1 MKGRNLYLMSLMV
14 LALAASSYAQ
24 TTVCIPQFVDGESD
38 AVRWRTTLI
47 LMNQEQTQAQVQLQ
61 FYDNEGAPIR
71 QLQMTRA
78 HGQGPVQ
85 GTDANG
91 QFSPSPIQARSMV
104 ALQSNAQ
111 GGLKAGYVMVQS
123 QQRIQVQTRLQL
135 TDQAGNLMAEVG
147 VTPGPQFRMGSFYAG
162 TSEGALIGM
171 SLTNPS
177 LDQTVTV
184 SVEVVSEDG
193 TVLGTTDI
201 TLGPHSQ
208 IAKFLFELFPQLL
221 TDEGVFV
228 RITSPDPICALVLN
242 LHGFEMFQIPVFVI
256 DPE

>member
-1 MKGRNLYLMSLMV
+1 MNGRKLYLMSLVV
-14 LALAASSYAQ
+14 LILAASSYAQ
-24 TTVCIPQFVDGESD
+24 SAICIPQFVDGESD

-47 LMNQEQTQAQVQLQ
+47 LMNQEQTEARVQLQ

-71 QLQMTRA
+71 QLQMTRT
-78 HGQGPVQ
+78 HGQ

-91 QFSPSPIQARSMV
+91 QFSPEPIRARSMV
-104 ALQSNAQ
+104 TLQSSGQ
-111 GGLKAGYVMVQS
+111 GGLKAGYVTVQS

-135 TDQAGNLMAEVG
+135 TDQIGNLLAEVG

-171 SLTNPS
+171 SLANPS

-184 SVEVVSEDG
+184 SVEVVAEDG
-193 TVLGTTDI
+193 TVLGTTDV

-208 IAKFLFELFPQLL
+208 IAQFLFELFPQLL

>member
-1 MKGRNLYLMSLMV
+1 MKFRNLYLMSLMV

-24 TTVCIPQFVDGESD
+24 TTVCIPQFVDGESGSI
-38 AVRWRTTLI
+38 RWRTTLV

-61 FYDNEGAPIR
+61 FYDSDGAPIP
-71 QLQMTRA
+71 QLRMTRS
-78 HGQGPVQ
+78 HGQAQ

-91 QFSPSPIQARSMV
+91 QFSPEPIRARSMV
-104 ALQSNAQ
+104 ALQSSGQ
-111 GGLKAGYVMVQS
+111 GGLQAGYVLVQS

-135 TDQAGNLMAEVG
+135 TDQTGKLLAEVG
-147 VTPGPQFRMGSFYAG
+147 VTPGAQFRAGSFYAG

-184 SVEVVSEDG
+184 NVEVVAEDG
-193 TVLGTTDI
+193 TVLGATDV

-208 IAKFLFELFPQLL
+208 IAQFLFELFPQLL